1 MELHTLTRVACFCAV
16 LTPTI
21 NYPSTCIYVAM
32 LCLSVMFD
40 SLPVYVM
47 FYCAAMIRALKALQD
62 KIRSLELERVAAAD
76 KFHHLAQ
83 ETQRQVRGTER
94 AVQVEQGSPLLL
106 SSSHASPLP
115 GYPSS
120 SSPEQEG
127 KHCVVSPRSRNRM
140 VNIFIST

>member
-1 MELHTLTRVACFCAV
+1 
-16 LTPTI
+16 
-21 NYPSTCIYVAM
+21 M
-32 LCLSVMFD
+32 LRLSVMFD

-76 KFHHLAQ
+76 KFRHLAQ

-94 AVQVEQGSPLLL
+94 AVQVEGGSPLLL
-106 SSSHASPLP
+106 SSSHASPFP

-127 KHCVVSPRSRNRM
+127 KHCVVCPRSLNGM
-140 VNIFIST
+140 VKFMYIST

>member
-1 MELHTLTRVACFCAV
+1 M
-16 LTPTI
+16 
-21 NYPSTCIYVAM
+21 
-32 LCLSVMFD
+32 CLSVMFD
-40 SLPVYVM
+40 RLPMHVCM

-76 KFHHLAQ
+76 KFRHLAQ

-94 AVQVEQGSPLLL
+94 AVQVERGSPLLL

-127 KHCVVSPRSRNRM
+127 KHCVVSPRSLNRM
-140 VNIFIST
+140 IKFMYIST